1 MTKHLSENSPN
12 WNNLGNRRHF
22 LKYLAGSA
30 IASVTLG
37 YLRPPSAQGHE
48 GHPHDLATAMTPA
61 CSSTSRAQVALDQ
74 KGQPIQV
81 KALLSRAKPGGR
93 IPVKGLP
100 NQATAYLV
108 INEQAQNAA
117 YAIKPV
123 CPHRGCAV
131 DWRPQ
136 QNRFFC
142 PCHDSEFDA
151 KGRVLKGPA
160 KTALPVVTVAISG
173 NQVRLADCQPTV
185 SR

>member
-1 MTKHLSENSPN
+1 MKSRASQNSQD
-12 WNNLGNRRHF
+12 WTELGNRRHF

-37 YLRPPSAQGHE
+37 YLRPPVAQGHE
-48 GHPHDLATAMTPA
+48 GHQHDSTTAMTPA
-61 CSSTSRAQVALDQ
+61 CASTSRSQVALDR

-81 KALLSRAKPGGR
+81 KSLLSSAKPGSR
-93 IPVKGLP
+93 VPVKGLP
-100 NQATAYLV
+100 KQATAYLV
-108 INEQAQNAA
+108 INEQAQIAV
-117 YAIKPV
+117 YAIKPI
-123 CPHRGCAV
+123 CPHKGCVV
-131 DWRPQ
+131 DWQPQ

-160 KTALPVVTVAISG
+160 KTALPLVTVAISG
-173 NQVRLADCQPTV
+173 NQVRLADCQPAT

>member
-1 MTKHLSENSPN
+1 MKKHLSENSLN
-12 WNNLGNRRHF
+12 WTDLGNRRHF

-37 YLRPPSAQGHE
+37 YLRPQVAQGHE
-48 GHPHDLATAMTPA
+48 GPHGLVTASNSP
-61 CSSTSRAQVALDQ
+61 CSSTSRSQVALDQ
-74 KGQPIQV
+74 KGQPIQA
-81 KALLSRAKPGGR
+81 KALLSRAKPGSR

-108 INEQAQNAA
+108 INEQAQIAA

-160 KTALPVVTVAISG
+160 KAALPVVTVAVSG